1 MGELRDIKDRAPN
14 KDLINNLESML
25 RDAKS
30 GEIRSA
36 VCICGWD
43 NDSVSHNWVL
53 DERNTRRR
61 ILSEIALLQHDFIVN
76 IGFEEGNT
84 VLFRAFEVE

>member
-1 MGELRDIKDRAPN
+1 MGELRDIKDRTPN

-36 VCICGWD
+36 VCICSWED
-43 NDSVSHNWVL
+43 DSVTHSWAL

-61 ILSEIALLQHDFIVN
+61 ILSEIVLLQHDLVVN

-84 VLFRAFEVE
+84 ILSKALD